1 MDRMRRL
8 WADHWDIAL
17 ACEAIG
23 EHDLGEGIAAMRAS
37 LGLLAHELWI
47 ADLTAREKCAH
58 GRTKWVNRSGA
69 LRH

>member
-8 WADHWDIAL
+8 WADHLDIAR
-17 ACEAIG
+17 ACEAIA
-23 EHDLGEGIAAMRAS
+23 EHDLGEGTAAMGAS

-58 GRTKWVNRSGA
+58 GRTNSVNRSGA
-69 LRH
+69 FRN